1 MNTMSVSEAIAI
13 DDIDDYEHDSEP
25 HVISLAREL
34 ATFTLEV
41 QGETGVN
48 KTDSVFSVDTE
59 EMNDQY
65 RGGEAKVI
73 RHEDLEIT
81 TDGQSLVI
89 SPASSHPEDEFR
101 ASLVRINERFA
112 PTLKRLAE

>member
-13 DDIDDYEHDSEP
+13 DDYEHDSEP
-25 HVISLAREL
+25 HVVSLAREL

-48 KTDSVFSVDTE
+48 EADSVFSVD
-59 EMNDQY
+59 QY
-65 RGGEAKVI
+65 RRGEAKVI

-81 TDGQSLVI
+81 TAGRSLV
-89 SPASSHPEDEFR
+89 SSTAASHSEDEFR
-101 ASLVRINERFA
+101 ASLDRINERFA